1 MGRTL
6 SLRIGT
12 ALAALALL
20 AGCTTHKQDTP
31 SLTGPSAL
39 GTSLVVTVT
48 PDVLNQ
54 DGSSQSLVQIQAY
67 DNNGQPLRNKSLRV
81 EIAVD
86 GFITDFGKLSA
97 RSVVTDNNGRATAT
111 YTAPAAVLGI
121 TSTVNVNILV
131 TPSETD
137 FSNATTR
144 SVTIHVVP
152 TGTIGPPTSPFVPT
166 FSPPSATVGNPAT
179 FTASFSG
186 TSTNASVATF
196 VWDFGDGDTAVGP
209 TVTHTF
215 GDPGTYLVTLG
226 LVDTLGRTNSFSTTV
241 TVGQGT
247 VPQASFS
254 FLPSSPA
261 VGQRVTFDASTSTV
275 EAGHR
280 ITDYSWNFGDGTS
293 GGGEQATHAYAAAGD
308 YFVTLRVTDDAGRTS
323 SVSRQTITVGGTK
336 PTASFTFTP
345 SSPTVGQSVSFD
357 GSSSTAPSG
366 STIASYAWTFDDGG
380 TATGVNPSHTFAAA
394 GSYQVSLVVTDSSG
408 QTSTAATRNVSVSDV
423 SKPTASFTY
432 SPSSPSVGQT
442 VTFNGTGS
450 TAPSGRT
457 VTGWAWNFGDGSAPA
472 SGATT
477 THAYSASGSY
487 TATLIVTDSAGQ
499 TSAAA
504 TQTVNVGNPS
514 APTVSFTY
522 VPTSPVAGQ
531 TVTFNASATASSGR
545 TITSYTWDFGD
556 GSPTGSGS
564 APTHIY
570 ATGGTYN
577 VSVVVADSGSPQLTG
592 TSSTSLFVSDGSAS
606 ITITSG
612 TSGTAGTNVSVSF
625 DGTSSSAAS
634 GRSIVSYSWTFSNGG
649 TATGPT
655 VTHNFLAPSPA
666 GNTQSF
672 SATLTITDNVGHT
685 NTVTKTFTVT
695 GT

>member
-1 MGRTL
+1 
-6 SLRIGT
+6 
-12 ALAALALL
+12 
-20 AGCTTHKQDTP
+20 
-31 SLTGPSAL
+31 
-39 GTSLVVTVT
+39 
-48 PDVLNQ
+48 
-54 DGSSQSLVQIQAY
+54 
-67 DNNGQPLRNKSLRV
+67 
-81 EIAVD
+81 
-86 GFITDFGKLSA
+86 
-97 RSVVTDNNGRATAT
+97 
-111 YTAPAAVLGI
+111 
-121 TSTVNVNILV
+121 
-131 TPSETD
+131 
-137 FSNATTR
+137 
-144 SVTIHVVP
+144 
-152 TGTIGPPTSPFVPT
+152 
-166 FSPPSATVGNPAT
+166 
-179 FTASFSG
+179 
-186 TSTNASVATF
+186 
-196 VWDFGDGDTAVGP
+196 
-209 TVTHTF
+209 
-215 GDPGTYLVTLG
+215 
-226 LVDTLGRTNSFSTTV
+226 
-241 TVGQGT
+241 
-247 VPQASFS
+247 
-254 FLPSSPA
+254 
-261 VGQRVTFDASTSTV
+261 
-275 EAGHR
+275 
-280 ITDYSWNFGDGTS
+280 
-293 GGGEQATHAYAAAGD
+293 
-308 YFVTLRVTDDAGRTS
+308 
-323 SVSRQTITVGGTK
+323 
-336 PTASFTFTP
+336 
-345 SSPTVGQSVSFD
+345 
-357 GSSSTAPSG
+357 
-366 STIASYAWTFDDGG
+366 
-380 TATGVNPSHTFAAA
+380 
-394 GSYQVSLVVTDSSG
+394 
-408 QTSTAATRNVSVSDV
+408 
-423 SKPTASFTY
+423 
-432 SPSSPSVGQT
+432 